1 MAATDG
7 AASGQEDDLSAS
19 PATRYEIRVDG
30 VLGQHWSAWFDGLRI
45 ASRGGVTTL
54 RGPVVD
60 QAALL
65 GLLMKAHDLGLALI
79 SVRRIDPGPSSRRP
93 GG

>member
-1 MAATDG
+1 MTAADG
-7 AASGQEDDLSAS
+7 AASGEEDDLSS
-19 PATRYEIRVDG
+19 WLATRYEIRMEG

-45 ASRGGVTTL
+45 TSRAGVTTL

-65 GLLMKAHDLGLALI
+65 GLLTKAHDLGLALI
-79 SVRRIDPGPSSRRP
+79 LVRRINPGRLSRRP

>member
-1 MAATDG
+1 MSG
-7 AASGQEDDLSAS
+7 AESPAPGQEEGPSAR
-19 PATRYEIRVDG
+19 PATRYEIRVEG
-30 VLGQHWSAWFDGLRI
+30 GLGQHWSAWFDGLEI
-45 ASRGGVTTL
+45 TSRGGVTTL

-65 GLLMKAHDLGLALI
+65 GLLTKAHDLGLALI
-79 SVRRIDPGPSSRRP
+79 LVRRINPGRPSRRP